1 MPIDKGNWL
10 VLARYNDK
18 LNRLKPFLKE
28 RGIYFEYKD
37 RKSYKVTLFR
47 TILNYIRWQKGD
59 DLSLS
64 EVKDIFEYTSTDEE
78 LTEERMYNLKSLVMI
93 KIYPGMMNLHLTMKS
108 VYT

>member
-1 MPIDKGNWL
+1 MFTSLEDVPIDQGNWL

-18 LNRLKPFLKE
+18 LNRLKPLLKE

-59 DLSLS
+59 DLSLP
-64 EVKDIFEYTSTDEE
+64 EVKDIFEYTNTDD
-78 LTEERMYNLKSLVMI
+78 TDCNRGKNV
-93 KIYPGMMNLHLTMKS
+93 
-108 VYT
+108 

>member
-1 MPIDKGNWL
+1 MESKRRKGTVNYVYSLEDVPIDEGNWL

-47 TILNYIRWQKGD
+47 TILNYIRWQKGN
-59 DLSLS
+59 DLSLP
-64 EVKDIFEYTSTDEE
+64 EVKDIFEYTSTEEE
-78 LTEERMYNLKSLVMI
+78 LTEERMYNLGRVWL
-93 KIYPGMMNLHLTMKS
+93 
-108 VYT
+108 